1 LAVRLTEDI
10 TSMDGQ
16 EIVATTDL
24 RDGAPPRAAETQIR
38 RARRPGG
45 KRGSPVTR
53 KRLARKAIAE
63 SASGESTSG
72 ESTSKCVIRTLSI
85 RHWPKDER
93 PREKLLARG
102 PQALSDAELLAV
114 LLRCG
119 TGGLNA
125 IELAQAHIVAF
136 GSLRELLTAE
146 FHCWTDKAG
155 VGIARYAALQ
165 AALELAKRHLR
176 ASLEKGSALAAPET
190 TQRFLRAELQHRPY
204 EVFCCLYLDSH
215 HRLIAFEELFRGTT
229 EIAHVHIKEVVRQ
242 TLFHNAS
249 AVIFAHNHPSGV
261 MEPSRA
267 DEEITR
273 RLRHVLALMEVRVLD
288 HLIVGNGGC
297 YSFAEAGLL

>member
-1 LAVRLTEDI
+1 
-10 TSMDGQ
+10 M
-16 EIVATTDL
+16 
-24 RDGAPPRAAETQIR
+24 RDGAGVGAAETQVR
-38 RARRPGG
+38 RTRGVGG
-45 KRGSPVTR
+45 NR
-53 KRLARKAIAE
+53 KRSARKAIAK
-63 SASGESTSG
+63 
-72 ESTSKCVIRTLSI
+72 SKPNEVTAKRVIQTLPI
-85 RHWPKDER
+85 RDWPEDER

-102 PQALSDAELLAV
+102 AQVLSDAELLAV
-114 LLRCG
+114 LLQCG

-136 GSLRELLTAE
+136 GSLRELLTAK
-146 FHCWTDKAG
+146 FACWTDKAG

-176 ASLEKGSALAAPET
+176 ASLENGSALTAPET

-204 EVFCCLYLDSH
+204 EVFCCLFLDSH

-242 TLFHNAS
+242 TLLHNAS

-297 YSFAEAGLL
+297 YSFAEHGLL